1 MQCIATLGPF
11 WIRASRRFRR
21 GNARMDQDDNQT
33 NRMAGADFLTSL
45 VLIAAG
51 ICVFTMSRQMK
62 VFRTLT
68 ISPGLFPMILGGVFV
83 FFGIVM
89 CIMSLRRGGLARA
102 RRILSP
108 EYLSVVWHSPRFLK
122 GLVVL
127 GLILAYVLLF
137 GSETLAALNFHF
149 TVGNGTIIPV
159 NIGFLATTAGYLF
172 LTFIYLK
179 AMRPLPSLIVA
190 VVAALI
196 VFYIFNKGFGIPIP

>member
-1 MQCIATLGPF
+1 
-11 WIRASRRFRR
+11 
-21 GNARMDQDDNQT
+21 MDQDDNQT

-45 VLIAAG
+45 VLIAFG
-51 ICVFTMSRQMK
+51 ICVFVMARQMK
-62 VFRTLT
+62 VFRTLI

-83 FFGIVM
+83 FFGVVM

-102 RRILSP
+102 RRILSS
-108 EYLSVVWHSPRFLK
+108 EYLAAVQHSPRFRK

-137 GSETLAALNFHF
+137 GNESLAALNFHF
-149 TVGNGTIIPV
+149 TLGSGTIIPV

-172 LTFIYLK
+172 LTFAYLK
-179 AMRPLPSLIVA
+179 AMRPFSALIVSI
-190 VVAALI
+190 VAALV